1 MMCFESIE
9 YKDSIRILFNYDSG
23 ILLILYLLQE
33 VKLMI
38 LIILHI
44 KVKVINLIKR
54 YLIWS
59 YFK

>member
-23 ILLILYLLQE
+23 ILLLLYLLQE